1 LPRMSELI
9 QQVTDELCD
18 DRYSGQSHYDKNTY
32 ANGCRGPLCR
42 KAERDAAAR
51 RYAAH
56 NPDRKARPRKP
67 EAIARDAYLN
77 QVINLIKSQ
86 PPLEAV
92 G

>member
-1 LPRMSELI
+1 MSELI
-9 QQVTDELCD
+9 QHVADELSD
-18 DRYSGQSHYDKNTY
+18 ERFTGQSHYDKNTY

-67 EAIARDAYLN
+67 EHIARDAYLN
-77 QVINLIKSQ
+77 QVIDLVKSQ
-86 PPLEAV
+86 PRLEAV
-92 G
+92 S